1 MPEHKLAS
9 SQIRWSFSRNGV
21 LKEGISLLDKR
32 ESQLRFQTIVRY
44 NINSWTILVHLYT
57 VIEHEFVGC
66 DISMQISGHIT
77 CIHRYMYQH
86 FKQLRVMFLTHG

>member
-66 DISMQISGHIT
+66 DISMQISGY
-77 CIHRYMYQH
+77 IHDLY
-86 FKQLRVMFLTHG
+86 T